1 MQLQIATLLLHQ
13 ISTATGSWSF
23 QLQVTDAVSAVV
35 TSSAVSVVVNP
46 ALVAPTVS
54 ASATTVNRGQSSSL
68 SSSAV
73 STGSAPYS
81 YQWFSRVPGGSFSPI
96 SGATSNSY
104 SFVTSGSTATG
115 SWSFQLQVTDAVSAV
130 VTSSAVS
137 VVVNPA
143 LVAPT
148 VSASATTVNRGQSSS
163 LSSSAVSTGSAPYS
177 YQWFSR
183 VPGGSFSPIS
193 GATSNSYSFVTSGS
207 TATGSWSFQLQ
218 VTDAVSAVV
227 TSSAVSV
234 VVNPA
239 LVAPTVSASLG
250 TIVQGQSSSLSSSA
264 VSTGSAP
271 YSYQWFSRVPGG
283 SFSPISGATSNSY
296 SFATSIS
303 TATGSW
309 SFQLQVTDA
318 ASAVVNS
325 SEFSIIVNIP
335 PLDHFV
341 FVSIGPQTAGM
352 SFSITIIAKDASN
365 NTLTNFVGTNTL
377 DVSTG
382 TISPSSTG
390 AFSKGVWT
398 GSVIVTGANSGV
410 TLFTVG
416 SGMTGTSNSFTVN
429 SGALNSFTF
438 SPINSPQT
446 VGSSFNIIVTA
457 YDVYGNI
464 VTGYVGKPILTV
476 SAGSISPLNMNYFVN
491 GIGSTSVTLT
501 DVGSGI
507 TITATD
513 STYSGT
519 SNSFTVT
526 KVDTPPPSPTP
537 VSSPTPTLI
546 PTPTPRS
553 TGTPQATSNPT
564 TKPSPSSTPFETT
577 IIAKTDN
584 GTTVNFGISGNIT
597 SSQMSNVTI
606 TTNKS
611 ALLITVTFILT
622 GQDGTTGFSNLTI
635 PKNIVQYGITPE
647 IFIDNQRASIQGYNQ
662 DAYNYYIWY
671 STQFSTHQVKI
682 QFALPSVFQETSFAS
697 MLAVGLTVPEI
708 ILIYTVIAV
717 RRLKRKPDNT

>member
-1 MQLQIATLLLHQ
+1 MVFE
-13 ISTATGSWSF
+13 GSWW
-23 QLQVTDAVSAVV
+23 
-35 TSSAVSVVVNP
+35 
-46 ALVAPTVS
+46 
-54 ASATTVNRGQSSSL
+54 
-68 SSSAV
+68 
-73 STGSAPYS
+73 GSY
-81 YQWFSRVPGGSFSPI
+81 SPI
-96 SGATSNSY
+96 SGATSSSY

-148 VSASATTVNRGQSSS
+148 VSASANTVNRGQTSS

-183 VPGGSFSPIS
+183 APGAGSYSPIS
-193 GATSNSYSFVTSGS
+193 GATSSSYSFVTSGS

-250 TIVQGQSSSLSSSA
+250 TIDQGQSSVLSNSSS
-264 VSTGSAP
+264 VSTGTAP
-271 YSYQWFSRVPGG
+271 YSYQWFSRAPGAG
-283 SFSPISGATSNSY
+283 SYSPISGATSSSY

-325 SEFSIIVNIP
+325 SEVSIMVNIP

-341 FVSIGPQTAGM
+341 FSSIGPQTAGT
-352 SFSITIIAKDASN
+352 SFSITIIAKDASD

-377 DVSTG
+377 NVSTG
-382 TISPSSTG
+382 TISPSSTS

-438 SPINSPQT
+438 SPINSPQN
-446 VGSSFNIIVTA
+446 VGSSFNIVVTA

-464 VTGYVGKPILTV
+464 VLGYVGRPILTV
-476 SAGSISPLNMNYFVN
+476 SAGSISPVTMNSFVN

-501 DVGSGI
+501 DVGSGV

-513 STYSGT
+513 SIYSGI

-526 KVDTPPPSPTP
+526 NTVTPLPSSTPTH
-537 VSSPTPTLI
+537 SPNPTLI

-553 TGTPQATSNPT
+553 TGTPQATPNPT
-564 TKPSPSSTPFETT
+564 AEPSPSSTPFETT
-577 IIAKTDN
+577 VKAKTDN
-584 GTTVNFGISGNIT
+584 GTTVNFAISGNIT
-597 SSQMSNVTI
+597 SSQMSNITI
-606 TTNKS
+606 TTNQS
-611 ALLITVTFILT
+611 ALLISVTFTLT

-635 PKNIVQYGITPE
+635 PKNYVQYGITPE
-647 IFIDNQRASIQGYNQ
+647 IFIDSQRASIQGYTQ

-671 STQFSTHQVKI
+671 STQFSTLQVKI
-682 QFALPSVFQETSFAS
+682 QFALPSAFQETSFTS
-697 MLAVGLTVPEI
+697 MLAIGLTVPEI